1 MSVWIL
7 LLEIIL
13 SVIGCLSFTLTKNIA
28 LLWGIALGNFTI
40 SWIKYNYSTSRIVTF
55 LFLFLIT
62 LCGNTNYMLY
72 FAAVDAII
80 GFIIMMLNGHCIPK
94 KTIALF
100 PWIFMVL
107 FGIIGGLLFAVDKT
121 SFHIGIEV
129 YVLLTAMLLTTEL
142 FIPKNKIEF
151 DFIVKI
157 LCVINIGI
165 VSLFFLSNSIDG
177 LLSIT
182 RGLIRLLGETGIR
195 SNTLAG
201 IVLVFFIGLYSLRG
215 HFKTVVEKTVLYVT
229 LSFDVIILLFLQSR
243 GSYVAIAGTV
253 LFSACEVLILEKNLD
268 KKNILKGIIALLAL
282 IVLLFIP
289 SIQNVLNEFVFGR
302 FFSFGS
308 DISNGRIALFQKA
321 VDMWKNHWLIGNGFL
336 QFDGYGMEFGDPHN
350 FILGYLASCGLFGFI
365 ALCVFLFRVFRL
377 KDYNTRIDIKP
388 LRYIML
394 AQIIHGLFE
403 PVLTT
408 SLPLSLFILTCILII
423 AIKREEVEIE
433 N

>member
-1 MSVWIL
+1 MSVRML
-7 LLEIIL
+7 LLEIAL
-13 SVIGCLSFTLTKNIA
+13 SVTGCLFFATTKNVA
-28 LLWGIALGNFTI
+28 LLWIVTLGSGVI
-40 SWIKYNYSTSRIVTF
+40 SWVKYNYSTSRIVTF

-72 FAAVDAII
+72 FAVIDAII
-80 GFIIMMLNGHCIPK
+80 CFSIMMLNGHCIPK
-94 KTIALF
+94 RTIALF
-100 PWIFMVL
+100 PWIVMVL
-107 FGIIGGLLFAVDKT
+107 LGIFGGLLFAVDKT

-129 YVLLTAMLLTTEL
+129 YLLLTAMLLSTEL

-151 DFIVKI
+151 NFIVKV

-165 VSLFFLSNSIDG
+165 VSLFFLSNSIGG

-182 RGLIRLLGETGIR
+182 RGLIRLLGEVGIR

-201 IVLVFFIGLYSLRG
+201 IVLIFFIGLYSLRG
-215 HFKTVVEKTVLYVT
+215 YFTNAVEKTVLYVALT
-229 LSFDVIILLFLQSR
+229 FDVIILLFLQSR

-253 LFSACEVLILEKNLD
+253 LFSVCEVFIRNKDLN
-268 KKNILKGIIALLAL
+268 KKNMLKGIFALLVL

-289 SIQNVLNEFVFGR
+289 SIQSILNTFVFGR

-308 DISNGRIALFQKA
+308 DLSNGRITLFQQA
-321 VDMWKNHWLIGNGFL
+321 IDMWDKHQLIGNGFL
-336 QFDGYGMEFGDPHN
+336 QFNGYGMETGDPHN
-350 FILGYLASCGLFGFI
+350 FILGYLASCGLFGFV

-377 KDYNTRIDIKP
+377 KDCNMPIVIKP

-408 SLPLSLFILTCILII
+408 SLPLSLFMLTCILII
-423 AIKREEVEIE
+423 AIKREEAEIE